1 MLIPF
6 HHPWCHTSCKA
17 LCSLKPRPCFFAQ
30 AGSYPFSTDCK
41 RLQTR
46 LVRSFLLLK
55 TNTSILIMPSTRS
68 DVSGDSAKHATVTMT
83 FRIAENIMDVLRLES
98 EKREISINTLVNQI
112 LKRYTEWDMYEPKL
126 GMIPIARP
134 LVSALFER
142 LDEEDI
148 TDIAR
153 KIGKNVVHDIALFM
167 KSAMDLPSFMSW
179 FETRIKTSS
188 IEFSHNRL
196 ANGRHTYVI
205 KHDLGYN
212 WSLYHKTI
220 FELIFNEMLQ
230 TRIDIAI
237 TPTTMTMAFDE

>member
-1 MLIPF
+1 
-6 HHPWCHTSCKA
+6 
-17 LCSLKPRPCFFAQ
+17 
-30 AGSYPFSTDCK
+30 
-41 RLQTR
+41 
-46 LVRSFLLLK
+46 
-55 TNTSILIMPSTRS
+55 MPGTRS

-148 TDIAR
+148 TDIAH
-153 KIGKNVVHDIALFM
+153 KVGKNAVHDIALFM

-237 TPTTMTMAFDE
+237 SPTTMTMAFDE